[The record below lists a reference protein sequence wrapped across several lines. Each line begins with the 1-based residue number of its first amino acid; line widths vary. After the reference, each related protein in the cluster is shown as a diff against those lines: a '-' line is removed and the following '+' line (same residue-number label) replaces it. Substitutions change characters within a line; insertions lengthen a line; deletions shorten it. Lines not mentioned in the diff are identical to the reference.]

1 METINFQLKS
11 GSDGLMLD
19 LIKVIP
25 DGEPKGIVQISHG
38 MAEHKER
45 YLPFMKFLGENGY
58 VSIINDHRGHGKS
71 LKSKDDRG
79 YFYEEH
85 AGFIVKDL
93 HEINQYIRNEFPG
106 IPLTLFGHSMGSLV
120 VRKYAKFYDD
130 TIDKLIVCGSP
141 SENPAS
147 PVALNL
153 AKLIG
158 KVKGDH
164 YRSNLINNMAFSAY
178 RKGFDEP
185 SPNNWLSSNQDN
197 VEAYDACEDDGYVF
211 TTNGFRNLFTLMI
224 DAYDPKGWN
233 LQNKDM
239 PILFIAGEFDPCIG
253 SKEKWEKAQERMR
266 EIGYTNVDGVLFE
279 GMRHEILQETNKQK
293 VFDTVLDFLNKE

>member
-1 METINFQLKS
+1 MKTINFQIKS

-19 LIKVIP
+19 VIKVIP
-25 DGEPKGIVQISHG
+25 DTAPKGIVQISHG

-45 YLPFMKFLGENGY
+45 YLPFMEFLAENGY

-71 LKSKDDRG
+71 LRSKDDRG
-79 YFYEEH
+79 FFYEKF

-93 HEINQYIRNEFPG
+93 LEINQYIRKEFPG

-120 VRKYAKFYDD
+120 VRKYAKFYDL

-147 PVALNL
+147 GVALTL
-153 AKLIG
+153 AKVIEA
-158 KVKGDH
+158 VKGDH
-164 YRSNLINNMAFSAY
+164 HRSGLIQNMAFSAY
-178 RKGFDEP
+178 RKGFTEP
-185 SPNNWLSSNQDN
+185 SPNCWLSSNQDN

-224 DAYDPKGWN
+224 DAYDPKGWA
-233 LQNKDM
+233 LKNKDL
-239 PILFIAGEFDPCIG
+239 PIFFIAGEFDPCIV
-253 SKEKWEKAQERMR
+253 SKEQWEKAQQRMR
-266 EIGYTNVDGVLFE
+266 EIGYSNVRGVLFD
-279 GMRHEILQETNKQK
+279 GMRHEILQETKKQK
-293 VFDTVLDFLNKE
+293 VFDAILDFLNE

>member
-1 METINFQLKS
+1 MNGDFYFASACGIQLH
-11 GSDGLMLD
+11 GYRW
-19 LIKVIP
+19 
-25 DGEPKGIVQISHG
+25 EPEGQPKAIVQIIHG
-38 MAEHKER
+38 IAEHVQRYDHFAR
-45 YLPFMKFLGENGY
+45 YLSSLGYIVVAE
-58 VSIINDHRGHGKS
+58 DHMGHGKS
-71 LKSKDDRG
+71 ICEEVPQG
-79 YFYEEH
+79 YF
-85 AGFIVKDL
+85 AGGWDGAVEDCYRLLRAVKA
-93 HEINQYIRNEFPG
+93 EFPDT
-106 IPLTLFGHSMGSLV
+106 PYFLFGHSMGSLV

-147 PVALNL
+147 SVALNL

-211 TTNGFRNLFTLMI
+211 TTNGFQNLFTLMI

-266 EIGYTNVDGVLFE
+266 EIGYTNVDGVLFD